1 MSDPITGAPTG
12 EIASQTESLSPYAAP
27 YVTEMLGRGQ
37 ALASTPYQAYTGPLT
52 AGPSQLQQQAF
63 TGLGALTTPSALGT
77 ATTGAGSVAQDMSS
91 LSYSPTQFTTGSF
104 AAPGTA
110 QQYMSPYLQASLE
123 PQIAEAQRQ
132 AEIQRVQTAGRL
144 GRAGA
149 YGGSRQAI
157 MEAEGQRNLLRNLA
171 DITGTGYQRAF
182 ESAQNL
188 FGQEA
193 DRDLRAQQLAE
204 QSKQFGAGYGLDALR
219 GELTAR
225 QAQGQLGRLGY
236 ETEADVLGRQL
247 TGGAQQRAIEQ
258 QGIGA
263 DIAQFQEER
272 DYPYKQ
278 VQYMQS
284 LLQGLPI
291 EALSREYIEPS
302 SASTIL
308 GYLGAI
314 GALGQQYKELFPS

>member
-1 MSDPITGAPTG
+1 MADPITGAPAG

-63 TGLGALTTPSALGT
+63 GGLGSLALPGASAAGSL
-77 ATTGAGSVAQDMSS
+77 TGAAYQP
-91 LSYSPTQFTTGSF
+91 LSPQQIAGGETPQPFAGAGASPVQ
-104 AAPGTA
+104 A
-110 QQYMSPYLQASLE
+110 YMNPYLQAALE
-123 PQIAEAQRQ
+123 PQYEQARRQTDIAQQ
-132 AEIQRVQTAGRL
+132 ALQSRYAK
-144 GRAGA
+144 AGA
-149 YGGSRQAI
+149 YGGSRQGVA
-157 MEAEGQRNLLRNLA
+157 EAELQRGLLDRLA
-171 DITGTGYQRAF
+171 GITGTGYQQAYDRA
-182 ESAQNL
+182 ADL
-188 FGQEA
+188 FGQERQYGLQA
-193 DRDLRAQQLAE
+193 LQAQQ
-204 QSKQFGAGYGLDALR
+204 
-219 GELTAR
+219 
-225 QAQGQLGRLGY
+225 
-236 ETEADVLGRQL
+236 V
-247 TGGAQQRAIEQ
+247 GGAQQRAIEQ

-302 SASTIL
+302 DVSTIL

-314 GALGQQYKELFPS
+314 GAIGQDFKGIFT

>member
-1 MSDPITGAPTG
+1 
-12 EIASQTESLSPYAAP
+12 
-27 YVTEMLGRGQ
+27 
-37 ALASTPYQAYTGPLT
+37 
-52 AGPSQLQQQAF
+52 
-63 TGLGALTTPSALGT
+63 
-77 ATTGAGSVAQDMSS
+77 MSS

-104 AAPGTA
+104 AAPGIA

-193 DRDLRAQQLAE
+193 GRDLRAQQMAE

-219 GELTAR
+219 GELAAR
-225 QAQGQLGRLGY
+225 QAQGQLGRMGY
-236 ETEADVLGRQL
+236 ETAADVLQRQQV
-247 TGGAQQRAIEQ
+247 GGAQQRAIEQ

-284 LLQGLPI
+284 CGG
-291 EALSREYIEPS
+291 RYI
-302 SASTIL
+302 
-308 GYLGAI
+308 
-314 GALGQQYKELFPS
+314 KH